1 MNMQKIMIGLMIGCG
16 MAVFATVKPSV
27 QDTFQLLESGQIE
40 LSGWWGAQLTTCY
53 QGRMMKQSIPELIE
67 PFTKR
72 TEKKV
77 WQSEF
82 WGKWFTSAMLAYHY
96 QPTPELKKRL
106 DEAVAELLKTQ
117 TADGYIG
124 NYTPEAQTSNWDI
137 WGRKYVL
144 LGLLAYYDVTQDER
158 VLKAAMAEADYTYK
172 QVVGPGG
179 KNIATCGWWQ
189 GMAASSILEPIT
201 LLYRATGET
210 RYLEFAKGIV
220 TQMEGEKG
228 PRLVRKALDKVTVYE
243 MLPKPD
249 PKKKGYSSG
258 GDSKAYEMMSC
269 YEGLLELYRTT
280 GEKTYLQ
287 AAMNVNADIAA
298 TEMTVLG
305 SGSSWERWNSGRM
318 KQCEPVSFWME
329 TCVAATWIK
338 FNAQLLRLT
347 GDAHYA
353 EQIELCAYNALM
365 ASQKEDGTWWAH
377 YNPLE
382 GIRGPAPL
390 HCNMNM
396 NCCVASGPRALML
409 LPALAIMQDAEGVV
423 VNFYNPGKAKT
434 GKAVL
439 SIKGDYPKQGP
450 VSIAVDPTTG
460 TEWTLKLRIPAWSRK
475 TTVTLNGQS
484 VDGVVAGHYLSLRR
498 VWEKGD
504 TIALNV
510 DYATYCVKNPA
521 GTAHVCVQRGP
532 IVFALDRRLV
542 QAHAAAGSVTVVTND
557 SHVIDARLVPET
569 GSFKAQIVLDIPVVS
584 AEGKSGLM
592 RLCDYASAGNP
603 WGEASGYRVWL
614 PQPINLSAPFEGVS
628 MTHEKH

>member
-1 MNMQKIMIGLMIGCG
+1 MQKIMIGLMMVCG
-16 MAVFATVKPSV
+16 MTVCAAVKPSV
-27 QDTFQLLESGQIE
+27 QDTFLFLDSGQIE
-40 LSGWWGAQLTTCY
+40 LSGWWGEQLTTCY

-124 NYTPEAQTSNWDI
+124 NYAPEAQTSNWDI

-144 LGLLAYYDVTQDER
+144 LGLLAYYDVTHDER

-179 KNIATCGWWQ
+179 KNIATCGCWQ

-201 LLYRATGET
+201 LLYRVTGEA

-220 TQMEGEKG
+220 AQMEGEKG
-228 PRLVRKALDKVTVYE
+228 PRLVQKALDKVTVYE
-243 MLPKPD
+243 MFPKPD
-249 PKKKGYSSG
+249 AAKKGYSSG

-280 GEKTYLQ
+280 GEKNFLQ
-287 AAMNVNADIAA
+287 AALNVNADIAA

-318 KQCEPVSFWME
+318 KQCVPVSFWME

-347 GDAHYA
+347 GDAQYVDRI
-353 EQIELCAYNALM
+353 EQCAYNALM
-365 ASQKEDGTWWAH
+365 ASQKDDGTGWAH
-377 YNPLE
+377 YNPLA

-409 LPALAIMQDAEGVV
+409 LPALAVMQDAEGVV
-423 VNFYNPGKAKT
+423 VNFYNSGKAKT
-434 GKAVL
+434 GKALL
-439 SIKGDYPKQGP
+439 SIAGDYPKQGP
-450 VSIAVDPTTG
+450 VSIALDPVTE

-475 TTVTLNGQS
+475 TTVTINGKAIE
-484 VDGVVAGHYLSLRR
+484 GAVAGCYLPIRR
-498 VWEKGD
+498 VWKKGD

-510 DYATYCVKNPA
+510 DYSTYRVKDPS

-532 IVFALDRRLV
+532 VILTLDRRLV
-542 QAHAAAGSVTVVTND
+542 QTHTNAGSITIAAD
-557 SHVIDARLVPET
+557 AADVIAARLVSEAGP
-569 GSFKAQIVLDIPVVS
+569 FKANIVLDIPAVTGD
-584 AEGKSGLM
+584 GKPCSV

>member
-1 MNMQKIMIGLMIGCG
+1 MQKIMIGLMMVCG
-16 MAVFATVKPSV
+16 TTVLAAVKPSV
-27 QDTFQLLESGQIE
+27 QDTFMFLDSGQIE
-40 LSGWWGAQLTTCY
+40 LSGWWGEQLTTCY

-124 NYTPEAQTSNWDI
+124 NYAPEAQTSNWDI

-144 LGLLAYYDVTQDER
+144 LGLLAYYDVTHDER

-179 KNIATCGWWQ
+179 KNIATCGCWQ

-201 LLYRATGET
+201 LLYRATGEA
-210 RYLEFAKGIV
+210 RYLDFAKGIV
-220 TQMEGEKG
+220 AQMEGEKG

-243 MLPKPD
+243 MFPKPD

-287 AAMNVNADIAA
+287 AALNVNADIAA

-318 KQCEPVSFWME
+318 KQCVPVSFWME

-347 GDAHYA
+347 GDAQYVD
-353 EQIELCAYNALM
+353 QIEQCAYNALM

-377 YNPLE
+377 YNPLA

-409 LPALAIMQDAEGVV
+409 LPALAVMQDAEGTV
-423 VNFYNPGKAKT
+423 VNFYNSGKAKT
-434 GKAVL
+434 TQATV
-439 SIKGDYPKQGP
+439 SITGDYPKQGP
-450 VSIAVDPTTG
+450 VSIAVDPTTE

-475 TTVTLNGQS
+475 TTVTVNGKAIEGAVS
-484 VDGVVAGHYLSLRR
+484 GRYLPIRR
-498 VWEKGD
+498 TWKKGD
-504 TIALNV
+504 TLIVNV
-510 DYATYCVKNPA
+510 DYSTYRIKDPA
-521 GTAHVCVQRGP
+521 GSSHVCVQRGP
-532 IVFALDRRLV
+532 VILTLDRRLV
-542 QAHAAAGSVTVVTND
+542 QAHTHAGPVTIVADAAD
-557 SHVIDARLVPET
+557 VIDARLVSEAGPI
-569 GSFKAQIVLDIPVVS
+569 KANIVLDVPAVTGD
-584 AEGKSGLM
+584 GKPCSV

>member
-1 MNMQKIMIGLMIGCG
+1 MQKIIIGVMLGCG
-16 MAVFATVKPSV
+16 MIVCAAVKPSV
-27 QDTFQLLESGQIE
+27 PDTFQVLEPGQIE
-40 LSGWWGAQLTTCY
+40 LSGWWGDQLVTCY
-53 QGRMMKQSIPELIE
+53 EGRMMKQSIPELIE

-82 WGKWFTSAMLAYHY
+82 WGKWFTSAVLAYHY
-96 QPTPELKKRL
+96 HPTPELRKRL
-106 DEAVAELLKTQ
+106 DEAVEELLKTQ

-124 NYTPEAQTSNWDI
+124 NYAPEAETSNWDI

-144 LGLLAYYDVTQDER
+144 LGLLAYYDVTHDER
-158 VLKAAMAEADYTYK
+158 TLKAAMAEADYTYK

-189 GMAASSILEPIT
+189 GMAACSILEPIT
-201 LLYRATGET
+201 LLYRTTGEA
-210 RYLEFAKGIV
+210 RYLDFAKGIV
-220 TQMEGEKG
+220 AQMEGENG

-243 MLPKPD
+243 MFPKPD
-249 PKKKGYSSG
+249 AKKKGYSSG

-280 GEKTYLQ
+280 GEKSYLQ
-287 AAMNVNADIAA
+287 AALNVNADIAA

-353 EQIELCAYNALM
+353 DQIEQCAYNALM

-377 YNPLE
+377 YNPLA

-409 LPALAIMQDAEGVV
+409 LPALAVMQEAGGAV

-434 GKAVL
+434 TKAML
-439 SIKGDYPKQGP
+439 SIRGDYPRQGP
-450 VSIAVDPTTG
+450 VSIVVDPATED
-460 TEWTLKLRIPAWSRK
+460 EWTLKLRIPAWSRK
-475 TTVTLNGQS
+475 TTVTVNGQTL
-484 VDGVVAGHYLSLRR
+484 DGVTTGHYLPIRR
-498 VWEKGD
+498 AWKKGD
-504 TIALNV
+504 TIVLTV
-510 DYATYCVKNPA
+510 DYSTYRVKNPA

-532 IVFALDRRLV
+532 VVFALDRRLV
-542 QAHAAAGSVTVVTND
+542 QAPADAAPVTVVAD
-557 SHVIDARLVPET
+557 ASDVIDAHVISESL
-569 GSFKAQIVLDIPVVS
+569 SFKARMMLDIPVVS
-584 AEGKSGLM
+584 AEGKRGMM

-603 WGEASGYRVWL
+603 WGETSGYRVWI
-614 PQPINLSAPFEGVS
+614 PQPFNLSAPFDGVS